1 MKKLYFLSAIAVMV
15 AFVAVFPTAAQAQK
29 ASEITVNTQY
39 RDAIM
44 NYLRQD
50 IQQRQQTMAKRAEQI
65 LVNLP
70 NEEKLYDETFVTI
83 KTDIAE
89 ALREDGRREYN
100 YIFDISYNC
109 KHIEGVS
116 DDYPVG
122 VYDYNASNSARA
134 ICNLT
139 KIMVE
144 EVSKDLFREGK
155 NITTRITATTDDIQ
169 INHIPYNGEYGDFK
183 YCPTTYNGENVRISV
198 NKEEGITTNAQLAYL
213 RAQSVKAFLEG
224 NVSQLRRASNKYEFI
239 TKTFDKE
246 GSQYRRSSIE
256 IIVHGAFDE
265 TMAEMTNKL
274 INDEHVDI
282 NIPVNEA
289 GTNTGTFALIIAN
302 SDYAKP
308 MPNVPFASNDG
319 EIFYQYC
326 VKTLSIPERHV
337 KLLRNANAEVIKND
351 GINWLR
357 DITIALNGE
366 ANIIVY
372 YAGHGLTDA
381 NYNPYIIPT
390 DFNASVIKSLSG
402 KGTLADDMVLKSCE
416 AKNLINQC
424 ISLDTICNNW
434 FNRVKFKNLTFI
446 IDASFDGNQ
455 RTGHSLFTIKKK
467 SSKMKGMRIRN
478 DIVMFC
484 AADWN
489 KTAYSFEQQN
499 HGFLTYFMLKELKRT
514 RGDIDYGTL
523 FETIDH
529 NLNYESSLQG
539 KLQQP
544 KMVLGNKAKEG
555 WQSRKFKE

>member
-1 MKKLYFLSAIAVMV
+1 
-15 AFVAVFPTAAQAQK
+15 
-29 ASEITVNTQY
+29 
-39 RDAIM
+39 
-44 NYLRQD
+44 
-50 IQQRQQTMAKRAEQI
+50 
-65 LVNLP
+65 
-70 NEEKLYDETFVTI
+70 
-83 KTDIAE
+83 
-89 ALREDGRREYN
+89 
-100 YIFDISYNC
+100 
-109 KHIEGVS
+109 
-116 DDYPVG
+116 
-122 VYDYNASNSARA
+122 
-134 ICNLT
+134 
-139 KIMVE
+139 
-144 EVSKDLFREGK
+144 
-155 NITTRITATTDDIQ
+155 
-169 INHIPYNGEYGDFK
+169 
-183 YCPTTYNGENVRISV
+183 
-198 NKEEGITTNAQLAYL
+198 
-213 RAQSVKAFLEG
+213 
-224 NVSQLRRASNKYEFI
+224 
-239 TKTFDKE
+239 
-246 GSQYRRSSIE
+246 
-256 IIVHGAFDE
+256 
-265 TMAEMTNKL
+265 
-274 INDEHVDI
+274 
-282 NIPVNEA
+282 
-289 GTNTGTFALIIAN
+289 
-302 SDYAKP
+302 

-357 DITIALNGE
+357 DITIALNG
-366 ANIIVY
+366 
-372 YAGHGLTDA
+372 
-381 NYNPYIIPT
+381 
-390 DFNASVIKSLSG
+390 
-402 KGTLADDMVLKSCE
+402 E

>member
-1 MKKLYFLSAIAVMV
+1 MKRYYILTIAVL
-15 AFVAVFPTAAQAQK
+15 ALTAAFCPSSLNAQK
-29 ASEITVNTQY
+29 ASEISVNSQY

-50 IQQRQQTMAKRAEQI
+50 VLQRQQTMAKRAEQI

-83 KTDIAE
+83 KTDVAE

-100 YIFDISYNC
+100 YVFDISYNC
-109 KHIEGVS
+109 KHIEGIT
-116 DDYPVG
+116 DDYPIG

-155 NITTRITATTDDIQ
+155 NITTRITATTDDIE
-169 INHIPYNGEYGDFK
+169 ISHIPYNGEYGEFK
-183 YCPTTYNGENVRISV
+183 YCPTNYNGENIRISV

-213 RAQSVKAFLEG
+213 RGQSVKGYLES
-224 NVSQLRRASNKYEFI
+224 NVSLLRRATNKYEFI
-239 TKTFDKE
+239 TKTYDQE

-265 TMAEMTNKL
+265 IMAEMNNRL
-274 INDEHVDI
+274 INDEYVDF

-289 GTNTGTFALIIAN
+289 GTNTSTFALIITN
-302 SDYAKP
+302 YDYAKP
-308 MPNVPFASNDG
+308 LPNVPFASNDG

-337 KLLRNANAEVIKND
+337 KLLRNANAEVIKNE
-351 GINWLR
+351 GVNWLK
-357 DITIALNGE
+357 DITVALNGE
-366 ANIIVY
+366 ANIILY
-372 YAGHGLTDA
+372 YAGLGFTDA

-390 DFNASVIKSLSG
+390 DINATGIKAFNGKSSLPDEMML
-402 KGTLADDMVLKSCE
+402 KGCE
-416 AKNLINQC
+416 SKNLIKQC
-424 ISLDTICNNW
+424 IALDTICNSW
-434 FNRVKFKNLTFI
+434 FNRVKFKNLTLI
-446 IDASFDGNQ
+446 LDAGFDGTQ
-455 RTGHSLFTIKKK
+455 RNGHTLFTIKKK
-467 SSKMKGMRIRN
+467 AKKMKGMRIRN
-478 DIVMFC
+478 DIVMFA

-489 KTAYSFEQQN
+489 KAAYSFDQQH
-499 HGFLTYFMLKELKRT
+499 HGFLTYFMLKEIKRT

-523 FETIDH
+523 FENIDRQ
-529 NLNYESSLQG
+529 LNYESSLQG

-544 KMVLGNKAKEG
+544 KMILGNKAKEG
-555 WQSRKFKE
+555 WQGRRFK

>member
-1 MKKLYFLSAIAVMV
+1 MKRYYILTIAVL
-15 AFVAVFPTAAQAQK
+15 ALTAAFCPSSLNAQK
-29 ASEITVNTQY
+29 ASEISVNSQY

-50 IQQRQQTMAKRAEQI
+50 VLQRQQTMAKRAEQI

-83 KTDIAE
+83 KTDVAE

-100 YIFDISYNC
+100 YVFDISYNC
-109 KHIEGVS
+109 KHIEGIT
-116 DDYPVG
+116 DDYPIG

-155 NITTRITATTDDIQ
+155 NITTRITATTDDIE
-169 INHIPYNGEYGDFK
+169 ISHIPYNGEYGEFK
-183 YCPTTYNGENVRISV
+183 YCPTNYNGENIRISV

-213 RAQSVKAFLEG
+213 RGQSVKGYLES
-224 NVSQLRRASNKYEFI
+224 NVSLLRRATNKYEFI
-239 TKTFDKE
+239 TKTYDKE

-265 TMAEMTNKL
+265 IMAEMNNRL
-274 INDEHVDI
+274 INDEYVDF

-289 GTNTGTFALIIAN
+289 GTNTSTFALIITN
-302 SDYAKP
+302 YDYAKP
-308 MPNVPFASNDG
+308 LPNVPFASNDG

-337 KLLRNANAEVIKND
+337 KLLRNANAEVIKNE
-351 GINWLR
+351 GVNWLK
-357 DITIALNGE
+357 DITVALNGE
-366 ANIIVY
+366 ANIILY
-372 YAGHGLTDA
+372 YAGLGFTDA
-381 NYNPYIIPT
+381 NYNPSIIPT
-390 DFNASVIKSLSG
+390 DINATGIKAFNGKSSLPDEMML
-402 KGTLADDMVLKSCE
+402 KGCE
-416 AKNLINQC
+416 SKNLIKQC
-424 ISLDTICNNW
+424 IALDTICNSW
-434 FNRVKFKNLTFI
+434 FNRVKFKNLTLI
-446 IDASFDGNQ
+446 LDAGFDGTQ
-455 RTGHSLFTIKKK
+455 RNGHTLFTIKKK
-467 SSKMKGMRIRN
+467 AKKMKGMRIRN
-478 DIVMFC
+478 DIVMFA

-489 KTAYSFEQQN
+489 KAAYSFDQQH
-499 HGFLTYFMLKELKRT
+499 HGFLTYFMLKEIKRT

-523 FETIDH
+523 FENIDRQ
-529 NLNYESSLQG
+529 LNYESSLQG

-544 KMVLGNKAKEG
+544 KMILGNKAKEG
-555 WQSRKFKE
+555 WQGRRFK

>member
-1 MKKLYFLSAIAVMV
+1 MKKQILLNV
-15 AFVAVFPTAAQAQK
+15 FVAVLLASALVPDVAKAQK

-50 IQQRQQTMAKRAEQI
+50 VQQRQQTMAKRAEQI
-65 LVNLP
+65 LINLP

-100 YIFDISYNC
+100 YVFDISYNC

-139 KIMVE
+139 KIMIE
-144 EVSKDLFREGK
+144 EVSNDLFKEGK
-155 NITTRITATTDDIQ
+155 TITTRITATTDDIE
-169 INHIPYNGEYGDFK
+169 INHIPYSGEYGDFK
-183 YCPTTYNGENVRISV
+183 YCPTNYNGENVRISV

-213 RAQSVKAFLEG
+213 RAQSVKAYLEG
-224 NVSQLRRASNKYEFI
+224 NISQLRRATNKYEFL
-239 TKTFDKE
+239 TKTFDRE

-265 TMAEMTNKL
+265 IMTEMNNRL

-289 GTNTGTFALIIAN
+289 GANTSTFALIIAN
-302 SDYAKP
+302 ADYAKP
-308 MPNVPFASNDG
+308 MPNVPFAANDG

-326 VKTLSIPERHV
+326 VKTLSLPERHV
-337 KLLRNANAEVIKND
+337 KMLRNANAEVIKSD

-381 NYNPYIIPT
+381 NFNPYIIPA

-402 KGTLADDMVLKSCE
+402 KNTLPDDLVLKSCE
-416 AKNLINQC
+416 AKNLINQS
-424 ISLDTICNNW
+424 ISLDTICNSW

-455 RTGHSLFTIKKK
+455 RTGHSLFNIKKK
-467 SSKMKGMRIRN
+467 AKKMKGMRIRN
-478 DIVMFC
+478 DIVMFT
-484 AADWN
+484 AADWD

-499 HGFLTYFMLKELKRT
+499 HGFLTYFILKELKRS

-523 FETIDH
+523 YETVDRQ
-529 NLNYESSLQG
+529 LNYESSLQG

-555 WQSRKFKE
+555 WQSRRFK

>member
-1 MKKLYFLSAIAVMV
+1 MKKYYILSTIAVVLSATLWFGSV
-15 AFVAVFPTAAQAQK
+15 ANAQNTT
-29 ASEITVNTQY
+29 EITVNTQY

-50 IQQRQQTMAKRAEQI
+50 IQQRQQVMAKRAEQI

-116 DDYPVG
+116 DDYPIG

-139 KIMVE
+139 KTMIE
-144 EVSKDLFREGK
+144 EISNDLFKEGK
-155 NITTRITATTDDIQ
+155 SITTRITATTDDIE
-169 INHIPYNGEYGDFK
+169 INHIPYNGEYGEFK
-183 YCPTTYNGENVRISV
+183 YCPTNYNGENVRISV

-213 RAQSVKAFLEG
+213 RAQSVKGFLEA
-224 NVSQLRRASNKYEFI
+224 NVAQLRRASNKYEFI
-239 TKTFDKE
+239 TKTYDKE

-265 TMAEMTNKL
+265 IMTEMNNKL
-274 INDEHVDI
+274 INDEYVDF
-282 NIPVNEA
+282 NIPINEPGA
-289 GTNTGTFALIIAN
+289 NTNTFALIIAN
-302 SDYAKP
+302 DDYAKP
-308 MPNVPFASNDG
+308 LPDVPYANNDG

-326 VKTLSIPERHV
+326 IKTLSIPVRHV
-337 KLLRNANAEVIKND
+337 KMLRNANREVIKND
-351 GINWLR
+351 GVNWLK
-357 DITIALNGE
+357 DITVALNGE

-372 YAGHGLTDA
+372 YAGHGFTDD

-390 DFNASVIKSLSG
+390 DINVTGIKAFNG
-402 KGTLADDMVLKSCE
+402 KQGLPEDLVLKKCG
-416 AKNLINQC
+416 AKNLINQS
-424 ISLDTICNNW
+424 IALDTICNSW

-446 IDASFDGNQ
+446 IDAGFDGVQ
-455 RTGHSLFTIKKK
+455 RNGHSFFTIKKSAK
-467 SSKMKGMRIRN
+467 KMKGMRIRN
-478 DIVMFC
+478 DIVLFA

-489 KTAYSFEQQN
+489 KTAYSFEQQH
-499 HGFLTYFMLKELKRT
+499 HGFLTYFILKELKRT

-523 FETIDH
+523 YENVDKM
-529 NLNYESSLQG
+529 LNYESSLQG

-555 WQSRKFKE
+555 WQSRRFK

>member
-1 MKKLYFLSAIAVMV
+1 MKKYYILTIAVLTLT
-15 AFVAVFPTAAQAQK
+15 AVFCPTTLKAQK
-29 ASEITVNTQY
+29 ASEISVNSQY

-50 IQQRQQTMAKRAEQI
+50 IQQRQQIMAKRAEQI
-65 LVNLP
+65 LINLP

-155 NITTRITATTDDIQ
+155 SITTRITATTDDIE
-169 INHIPYNGEYGDFK
+169 INHIPYNGEYGDFR
-183 YCPTTYNGENVRISV
+183 YCPTNYNGENVRISV

-213 RAQSVKAFLEG
+213 RAQSVKGYLEA
-224 NVSQLRRASNKYEFI
+224 NVAPLRRATNKYEFI
-239 TKTFDKE
+239 TKTYDKE

-265 TMAEMTNKL
+265 TMTEMNNRL
-274 INDEHVDI
+274 INDEYVDF

-289 GTNTGTFALIIAN
+289 GANANTFALIITN
-302 SDYAKP
+302 YEYAKP
-308 MPNVPFASNDG
+308 LPSVPFANNDG

-337 KLLRNANAEVIKND
+337 KLLRNANAEVIKNE
-351 GINWLR
+351 GVNWLK
-357 DITIALNGE
+357 DITVALNGE
-366 ANIIVY
+366 ANIILY
-372 YAGHGLTDA
+372 YAGHGFTDA
-381 NYNPYIIPT
+381 EYNPYIIPT
-390 DFNASVIKSLSG
+390 DINSSVIKAFNGKTSLP
-402 KGTLADDMVLKSCE
+402 DEMRLKKCE
-416 AKNLINQC
+416 AKNLIKQC
-424 ISLDTICNNW
+424 ISLDTICNSW
-434 FNRVKFKNLTFI
+434 FNRVKFKSLTFVL
-446 IDASFDGNQ
+446 DAGFDGTQ
-455 RTGHSLFTIKKK
+455 RNGHSLFTIKKSVK
-467 SSKMKGMRIRN
+467 KMKGMRIRN
-478 DIVMFC
+478 DVVMFA

-489 KTAYSFEQQN
+489 KPAYSFDQQH
-499 HGFLTYFMLKELKRT
+499 HGFLTYFMLKEIKRT

-523 FETIDH
+523 FETIDRQ
-529 NLNYESSLQG
+529 LNYESSLQG

-544 KMVLGNKAKEG
+544 KMVLGNKAKE
-555 WQSRKFKE
+555 